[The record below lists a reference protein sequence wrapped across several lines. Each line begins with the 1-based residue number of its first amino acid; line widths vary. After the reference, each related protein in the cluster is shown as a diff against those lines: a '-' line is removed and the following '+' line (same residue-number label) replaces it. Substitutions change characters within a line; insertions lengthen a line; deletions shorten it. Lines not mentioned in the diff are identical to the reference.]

1 MEAEKREELFLNIV
15 QTNKARLYRLG
26 RAYITDADDLDDW
39 LQEVFINIWNSL
51 PNFRF
56 EAQLGTWAYR
66 IAINTA
72 LSYRKRL
79 WRYKQ
84 LLDSPNEFRQ
94 LVDNQTDTEEKLA
107 NEDRL
112 NQLYAAINQLA
123 KADRLLITLA
133 LEGLSYQEMADIMG
147 IEPNY
152 VGVKLNRLKT
162 KLTQMMKEV
171 RYE

>member
-1 MEAEKREELFLNIV
+1 
-15 QTNKARLYRLG
+15 LYRLG
-26 RAYITDADDLDDW
+26 RAYLTNADDLDDW

-56 EAQLGTWAYR
+56 EAQLSTWAYR
-66 IAINTA
+66 IAVNTA
-72 LSYRKRL
+72 LTYRKRL

-84 LLDSPNEFRQ
+84 LFDSSSEFKQ
-94 LVDNQTDTEEKLA
+94 LADNQHDTEEKLA

-112 NQLYAAINQLA
+112 NQLYGAINQLA
-123 KADRLLITLA
+123 KPDRLLITLA

>member
-1 MEAEKREELFLNIV
+1 MEAAKREELFLNIV

-26 RAYITDADDLDDW
+26 RAYIADREELNDW

-56 EAQLGTWAYR
+56 EAQPSTWAYR
-66 IAINTA
+66 IAVNTA
-72 LSYRKRL
+72 LTYRKRL
-79 WRYKQ
+79 WRYNQLFDKADELKQ
-84 LLDSPNEFRQ
+84 LLD
-94 LVDNQTDTEEKLA
+94 NQEDTENKLLD
-107 NEDRL
+107 EERL
-112 NQLYAAINQLA
+112 NQLYEAINQLA
-123 KADRLLITLA
+123 KPDRLLITLA

-162 KLTQMMKEV
+162 KLIQMMKEV